1 MDREEILNKAGEAVA
16 QKNFGEAKQ
25 LLEDYI
31 KEINDTDIE
40 VEKTLGLCN
49 VNLDNYAEAKENF
62 EKVVEVNDDDATSW
76 FYLGMIYEG
85 LNDIEKAQKA
95 YEKVIVLREDYKDA
109 YKNLAIVHLKLKN
122 HDTALEFASKALVID
137 NTDYQIHYIMG
148 TAYTAK
154 KNTKKP
160 LHPCLKASS

>member
-31 KEINDTDIE
+31 KETNDTDIE
-40 VEKTLGLCN
+40 VQKTLGLCN
-49 VNLDNYAEAKENF
+49 VNLDQYPEAKENF

-85 LNDIEKAQKA
+85 LNDIEK
-95 YEKVIVLREDYKDA
+95 R
-109 YKNLAIVHLKLKN
+109 
-122 HDTALEFASKALVID
+122 
-137 NTDYQIHYIMG
+137 
-148 TAYTAK
+148 
-154 KNTKKP
+154 KKP
-160 LHPCLKASS
+160 MKKLLS